1 MDDVFGAKKMEGGTM
16 RVKGLSSRSRPRYPL
31 RLLFPGS
38 RWIDPT
44 RDSFFRNGRFA
55 VANRG
60 ARSGLTNGP
69 CLAIARRVTFMEPKQ
84 DPQSSPTPRQD
95 PPIGGPETLRG
106 ITWGLEFGLTI
117 AVFVGIGYFA
127 DQKLGTGPWLLV
139 LSLFLGFGG
148 ALYSLVRK
156 ADRTSTPRPSKAGA
170 SKGTSPDS
178 GVKRP

>member
-1 MDDVFGAKKMEGGTM
+1 
-16 RVKGLSSRSRPRYPL
+16 
-31 RLLFPGS
+31 
-38 RWIDPT
+38 
-44 RDSFFRNGRFA
+44 
-55 VANRG
+55 
-60 ARSGLTNGP
+60 
-69 CLAIARRVTFMEPKQ
+69 MEPKQ